1 MQRNYL
7 GDMNEKCANSDKRK
21 VSPNSVLRKNI
32 EYAIRNSLDPLSA
45 KIALD
50 SLIPVL
56 EDLSLSDGRGRKHI
70 GKVTSTEDRPQ
81 LSWRKEKDSHLRRKH
96 DHSMTLPSIETIL
109 SEYRKVNADQNLRT
123 TTQIRSVSEPIPVM
137 EMYSRQSF
145 IPMQSK
151 LIGELSSRKTLNLDQ
166 KLLRDFSNKKEA
178 HDVSY
183 NADAAVSLLRM
194 ERRARKPNF
203 SGFWDWK
210 MQNSLQ
216 QDSDVGNSKISL
228 ENCSPK
234 SLLAR
239 EIETYMGPAYADPV
253 KKEKGAEKEKRM
265 KIERISRMKQAYS
278 SRNLDDDMNDVDEI
292 DKLSA
297 NSADENTFLNA
308 NDPQIAQK
316 LGNGHKIK
324 GECDDITRADM
335 MTISKYFSIDD
346 DISDSSTPQKMHV
359 NVVTREIETD
369 SESFS
374 REISSNDGFHVNTN
388 LNLHRNAS
396 NRDSVNSNNRS
407 ILYNLDSVMTNQNE
421 FERDFEENL
430 KCTSI
435 YDKFSPQNASSCFRL
450 NPIMTSS
457 TNNSNGKNLLTKKK
471 SNFKDIF
478 NDDIDQP
485 TGRNIDTPNMNDCYL
500 GGIDGLLDWTKTL
513 DIDI

>member
-1 MQRNYL
+1 
-7 GDMNEKCANSDKRK
+7 MNEKCSNSDKRK

-50 SLIPVL
+50 SLLPVL
-56 EDLSLSDGRGRKHI
+56 EDLSLSNGRKHI
-70 GKVTSTEDRPQ
+70 GNVISTEDRPQ

-123 TTQIRSVSEPIPVM
+123 TTPIRSVSEPIPVM

-145 IPMQSK
+145 IPIQSQ

-178 HDVSY
+178 QNVSY
-183 NADAAVSLLRM
+183 NAGAAVSLLRM

-210 MQNSLQ
+210 MQNSSQ
-216 QDSDVGNSKISL
+216 HDSDVGNSKICL
-228 ENCSPK
+228 EKCSSK
-234 SLLAR
+234 SLLTR
-239 EIETYMGPAYADPV
+239 EIETYIGPAYTDAV
-253 KKEKGAEKEKRM
+253 YKEKGAEKEKRM

-278 SRNLDDDMNDVDEI
+278 SRNLDDMNDLDEI
-292 DKLSA
+292 DNL
-297 NSADENTFLNA
+297 SADENTSLNA
-308 NDPQIAQK
+308 NEPQIAKK
-316 LGNGHKIK
+316 LGNRQKIK
-324 GECDDITRADM
+324 GETDDITRADM

-346 DISDSSTPQKMHV
+346 DISDSSTPQKMHA
-359 NVVTREIETD
+359 NVVIKEMETD
-369 SESFS
+369 S
-374 REISSNDGFHVNTN
+374 EISSNDRFHVNTN
-388 LNLHRNAS
+388 LNLHRNTN
-396 NRDSVNSNNRS
+396 NRDSVNSHNRN
-407 ILYNLDSVMTNQNE
+407 ILYNLDPAMTNQNE
-421 FERDFEENL
+421 SERDYEENL
-430 KCTSI
+430 KSSSI
-435 YDKFSPQNASSCFRL
+435 YDKFSPQNASSCSRL

-478 NDDIDQP
+478 YDDIDQP
-485 TGRNIDTPNMNDCYL
+485 TGRNVDTPNMNDYYL

-513 DIDI
+513 DLDI